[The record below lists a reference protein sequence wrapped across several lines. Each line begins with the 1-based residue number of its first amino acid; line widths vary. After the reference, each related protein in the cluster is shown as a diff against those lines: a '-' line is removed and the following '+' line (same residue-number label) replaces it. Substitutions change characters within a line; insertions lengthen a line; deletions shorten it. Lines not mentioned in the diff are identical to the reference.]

1 MRPFF
6 VTANEARKLPRL
18 LLLLLCVLYVVPG
31 FLGRDPW
38 RNDDAASFGVVV
50 TMLRGMPQ
58 DWWLP
63 NVFGQGFYDEGPF
76 FFWVSA
82 LASKALPFLEP
93 HFSMR
98 LTSAVFLG
106 LSLIG
111 IWYATYA
118 LAKRPEAQP
127 ADPFRLA
134 ASPTDFAR
142 AVADISILVMMSCF
156 GIILRA
162 HETTSEVL
170 QLSLMALF
178 LWGCGLGLSSPRLG
192 GLLAG
197 LSIGA
202 TTITEGPVLA
212 LALLT
217 TAGLLPLFL
226 RQYRLET
233 SRFFIPLV
241 VAAAVLGLA
250 WPSALLFGNNADQT
264 HLAMW
269 LASAFPGWIDPKQMV
284 ISFVWT
290 LRSVPWYLW
299 PLWPIALWTL
309 IRWRGQWDQPIIVL
323 PGLTATIAAI
333 AFLITGQASEAQM
346 MALVP
351 PLAVLAA
358 LGLPTLAKSVTNLL
372 DWLAVVIFSTF
383 GLIIWVYFI
392 AGVSGWPVKM
402 ANSSK
407 RFAAGYPLQIDG
419 PELVMAI
426 LATAIWVAVVV
437 WRFSSVQKPIW
448 RTIVLSGSGLALV
461 WFLLMSLWLPV
472 FNHRKTYRDVS
483 QEISAIIPK
492 QTQCIN
498 STGLSLS
505 QRAILGYFLA
515 IPFAEQPASASA
527 KNSAAQSPDS
537 EANQASKKLIRRQCD
552 WLLVADRANKPITA
566 PDPKQWQLRWEGK
579 RVADRQERV
588 RVYRLY
594 LPETMTAFKSAP

>member
-50 TMLRGMPQ
+50 TMLRGGPV

-76 FFWVSA
+76 FFWIST
-82 LASKALPFLEP
+82 LFIKALPFLES
-93 HFSMR
+93 HFAMR
-98 LTSAVFLG
+98 VGSAILLA
-106 LSLIG
+106 LSLVG

-134 ASPTDFAR
+134 ANPTDFAR

-156 GIILRA
+156 GIIIRS

-170 QLSLMALF
+170 QLSLMAMF
-178 LWGCGLGLSSPRLG
+178 LWGSGLGLSSPRLG

-202 TTITEGPVLA
+202 TVITEGPILA
-212 LALLT
+212 FAMLI

-233 SRFFIPLV
+233 TKFFIPLLIAS
-241 VAAAVLGLA
+241 AALGLA
-250 WPSALLFGNNADQT
+250 WPIALLFGDNTHQT
-264 HLAMW
+264 HLALW
-269 LASAFPGWIDPKQMV
+269 LAAAFPGWIDPKQMV
-284 ISFVWT
+284 TSFVWT
-290 LRSVPWYLW
+290 MRAVPWYLW

-309 IRWRGQWDQPIIVL
+309 IRWRGQWEQPIIVL
-323 PGLTATIAAI
+323 PGLTATCAAI
-333 AFLITGQASEAQM
+333 AFLVTGQASEAQM

-358 LGLPTLAKSVTNLL
+358 LGLPTLGKSVTNLL

-383 GLIIWVYFI
+383 GLVVWLYFI
-392 AGVSGWPVKM
+392 AGVSGWPTRM
-402 ANSSK
+402 ANSAK
-407 RFAAGYPLQIDG
+407 RYANGYPLQIDG
-419 PELVMAI
+419 LELTMA
-426 LATAIWVAVVV
+426 LVATAVWIAVVV

-472 FNHRKTYRDVS
+472 VNHRKTYRDVS

-498 STGLSLS
+498 SVGLTLS
-505 QRAILGYFLA
+505 QRAILGYFLT
-515 IPFAEQPASASA
+515 IPFAEQSS
-527 KNSAAQSPDS
+527 QSDIKPKS
-537 EANQASKKLIRRQCD
+537 RRQCE
-552 WLLVADRANKPITA
+552 WLLVADRTIKPIA
-566 PDPKQWQLRWEGK
+566 GPDPTQWQIRWEGR

-588 RVYRLY
+588 RVYKLNT
-594 LPETMTAFKSAP
+594 PDTMTAKM

>member
-50 TMLRGMPQ
+50 TMLRGVPQ

-134 ASPTDFAR
+134 ASSTDFAR
-142 AVADISILVMMSCF
+142 AVADISILVMVSCF

-178 LWGCGLGLSSPRLG
+178 LWGCGLGLTSPRLG
-192 GLLAG
+192 GVIAG

-202 TTITEGPVLA
+202 TTITKGPILA
-212 LALLT
+212 FALLT
-217 TAGLLPLFL
+217 TAGLLHLFL
-226 RQYRLET
+226 QQYRLET
-233 SRFFIPLV
+233 NKFFIPLV
-241 VAAAVLGLA
+241 GVAAVVGLA
-250 WPSALLFGNNADQT
+250 WPFALLFGNSAHQT
-264 HLAMW
+264 HLALW

-284 ISFVWT
+284 VSFVWT
-290 LRSVPWYLW
+290 LRAVPWYLW

-309 IRWRGQWDQPIIVL
+309 IRWRGRWNQPIIVL
-323 PGLTATIAAI
+323 PGLTATSAAI

-358 LGLPTLAKSVTNLL
+358 LGLPTLAKSLTNLL

-383 GLIIWVYFI
+383 GLIIWLYFI

-426 LATAIWVAVVV
+426 IGTAIWIAVVV

-461 WFLLMSLWLPV
+461 WFLLMSLWLPI

-483 QEISAIIPK
+483 QEISAVIPK
-492 QTQCIN
+492 QTRCIN

-515 IPFAEQPASASA
+515 IPFAEQLEKPT
-527 KNSAAQSPDS
+527 AARAPDINTN
-537 EANQASKKLIRRQCD
+537 APDKKIVRRQCD
-552 WLLVADRANKPITA
+552 WLLVADRTNKPVSY
-566 PDPKQWQLRWEGK
+566 PDPKQWELRWEGR

-588 RVYRLY
+588 RVYRQY
-594 LPETMTAFKSAP
+594 LPETMTAFKSVPL

>member
-50 TMLRGMPQ
+50 TMLRGASQ

-63 NVFGQGFYDEGPF
+63 NVFGQGFYDEGPL

-82 LASKALPFLEP
+82 LASKALPWLES
-93 HFSMR
+93 HFAMR

-106 LSLIG
+106 LSLVG
-111 IWYATYA
+111 IWYATYS

-162 HETTSEVL
+162 HETTSEVF

-178 LWGCGLGLSSPRLG
+178 LLGCGLGLSSPRLG

-197 LSIGA
+197 LGIGA
-202 TTITEGPVLA
+202 TTITKGPILA
-212 LALLT
+212 FALFT
-217 TAGLLPLFL
+217 TACLLPLFL

-233 SRFFIPLV
+233 RKFFIPLIC
-241 VAAAVLGLA
+241 VASFVGLP
-250 WPSALLFGNNADQT
+250 WPMILLFGNAADQS
-264 HLAMW
+264 HLAFW
-269 LASAFPGWIDPKQMV
+269 LASGFPGWLDPKQMV
-284 ISFVWT
+284 SSFVWT
-290 LRSVPWYLW
+290 LRSIPWYLW

-323 PGLTATIAAI
+323 PGLTATSAAI
-333 AFLITGQASEAQM
+333 AFLVTGQSNESQM

-358 LGLPTLAKSVTNLL
+358 LGLPTLGKSVTNLL

-383 GLIIWVYFI
+383 GLIIWIYFI
-392 AGVSGWPVKM
+392 AGVSGWPLKI
-402 ANSSK
+402 ANSAQ
-407 RFAAGYPLQIDG
+407 RYAAGYPLQIDG
-419 PELVMAI
+419 PELA
-426 LATAIWVAVVV
+426 LAMVATMIWIGVVL

-461 WFLLMSLWLPV
+461 WFLLMSLWLPI

-498 STGLSLS
+498 SAGLSLS

-515 IPFAEQPASASA
+515 IPFAEQTSHNQVPALA
-527 KNSAAQSPDS
+527 DS
-537 EANQASKKLIRRQCD
+537 KAPVPSKKITRRHCD
-552 WLLVADRANKPITA
+552 WLLVADKTNKPIA
-566 PDPKQWQLRWEGK
+566 GPDSKQWELRWEGR

-588 RVYRLY
+588 RVYRQY
-594 LPETMTAFKSAP
+594 LPDTMTASNKLQ